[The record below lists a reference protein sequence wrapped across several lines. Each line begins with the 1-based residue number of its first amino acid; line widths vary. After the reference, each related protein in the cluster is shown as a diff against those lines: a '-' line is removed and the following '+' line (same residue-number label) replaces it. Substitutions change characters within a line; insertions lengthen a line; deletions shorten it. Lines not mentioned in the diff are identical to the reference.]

1 MIFRPMEERL
11 KKVYDAL
18 ASLCAR
24 REYCVSDIR
33 SKALSRLDCDREGAA
48 EVVDRLI
55 DERFVS
61 DLRYATAYARDKS
74 SLSAWGPLKIRQA
87 LRAKGISD
95 DDIRAALE
103 ETDHGKSSDALGR
116 MLRNKWKSLKDDP
129 QGKLKLI
136 RFALSRGYSYDAV
149 RGAVEEIAS
158 GSGID

>member
-1 MIFRPMEERL
+1 MEERI

-24 REYCVSDIR
+24 REYCVSDI
-33 SKALSRLDCDREGAA
+33 KAKGLSRLDSDSAAA
-48 EVVDRLI
+48 EELVERLVS
-55 DERFVS
+55 ERFVS
-61 DLRYATAYARDKS
+61 DLRYATAFARDKS
-74 SLSAWGPLKIRQA
+74 SLSAWGPLKISQA
-87 LRAKGISD
+87 LRAKGISE

-103 ETDHGKSSDALGR
+103 ETDRVKSSDALGR

-149 RGAVEEIAS
+149 RGTVEEIAA
-158 GSGID
+158 GTGID

>member
-1 MIFRPMEERL
+1 MEERI

-24 REYCVSDIR
+24 REYCVSDIKA
-33 SKALSRLDCDREGAA
+33 KALSRLDSDRAAA
-48 EVVDRLI
+48 EELVERLVS
-55 DERFVS
+55 ERFVS
-61 DLRYATAYARDKS
+61 DLRYATAFARDKS
-74 SLSAWGPLKIRQA
+74 SLSAWGPLKISQA
-87 LRAKGISD
+87 LRAKGISE

-103 ETDHGKSSDALGR
+103 ETDRVKSSEALGR

-149 RGAVEEIAS
+149 RGTVEEIAA
-158 GSGID
+158 GTGID